1 MTESNDYLLLS
12 SSDIFGKDHLLS
24 NFLQDHNQQQI
35 SPVIETNFPSPA
47 SSNDSLDSPELL
59 SNNHL
64 SIDPTVLQNL
74 PISVLQSL
82 AAMYQQND
90 SNNNLESFDQFVQ
103 FEDDGKNSSNVNDA
117 AVVAPALTPST
128 ISATT
133 TTPNKPKAHR
143 PPRQLECHNCH
154 VTKTPLW
161 RRTPDRAH
169 SLCNACGLY
178 YKQYGTHRPL
188 HVRQKQQT
196 SKQASPTTATASIVA
211 SPINSP
217 TTNVSPVAVSAS
229 AAAEVAAN
237 LLRPILSH
245 HSNQQQQQQCNG
257 CHQTN
262 VALWRKSESSEALCN
277 ACNFIQ
283 DGVVAASPTNNKR
296 PRDSSISQDDLE
308 DQRPNKIAHTANE
321 TPALFPA
328 TPAAAMPPTP
338 PTSVAVQSKE
348 WAEIDDTRFKTLL
361 GRMNTQQMHGFLGM
375 LERRCAILRSILVPQ
390 QE

>member
-1 MTESNDYLLLS
+1 MTETDDYLLLS
-12 SSDIFGKDHLLS
+12 SAATDIFGKDHLLS
-24 NFLQDHNQQQI
+24 NFLDNQQQL

-47 SSNDSLDSPELL
+47 SSTSDSLDTPDM
-59 SNNHL
+59 NNNM

-74 PISVLQSL
+74 PMSVLQSL

-90 SNNNLESFDQFVQ
+90 FVVGENSFDQFVK
-103 FEDDGKNSSNVNDA
+103 FEEDMNHHVDVA
-117 AVVAPALTPST
+117 AVPVMTSLPPA
-128 ISATT
+128 ATT
-133 TTPNKPKAHR
+133 AAAPSMPTKPKAYR

-196 SKQASPTTATASIVA
+196 SKQSSPVASPTASA
-211 SPINSP
+211 SPVTSP
-217 TTNVSPVAVSAS
+217 MNQLSSPST
-229 AAAEVAAN
+229 AEVAAN
-237 LLRPILSH
+237 LLRPLT
-245 HSNQQQQQQCNG
+245 NGQQSCTR
-257 CHQTN
+257 CHQVN
-262 VALWRKSESSEALCN
+262 VWRNTETGEAICNNCTTYNTGEKRRRES
-277 ACNFIQ
+277 I
-283 DGVVAASPTNNKR
+283 
-296 PRDSSISQDDLE
+296 LE
-308 DQRPNKIAHTANE
+308 DKEERPNKH

-328 TPAAAMPPTP
+328 TPVPSPPA
-338 PTSVAVQSKE
+338 VAVQSKE

-361 GRMNTQQMHGFLGM
+361 SRMNAQQMHGFLGM

-390 QE
+390 QD